1 MPNDLTLQGLS
12 AGLRRQVQGVK
23 RQVTDIAGKFGVVR
37 ESIKMLAPRVIG
49 IYNAIKAENAAYTFV
64 DFARLFDATIPT
76 HAADRDGA
84 MGYRN
89 HKVYYT
95 LQYMQRQV
103 TLRPRGQRGVRDSAT
118 DALART
124 IATMLQL
131 PNVDPN
137 VVWAA
142 VQSEFGFGERVMTRL
157 RRRVESTQ
165 PLFSLTVPRAGQV
178 RVGNVIHMEPRAGAP
193 AEPAAAQPA
202 AGRRRRVAA

>member
-103 TLRPRGQRGVRDSAT
+103 TLRPRGARGVRDSAT

-131 PNVDPN
+131 PGVDAN
-137 VVWAA
+137 AVWAA
-142 VQSEFGFGERVMTRL
+142 VQTEFNFGERVMTRL

-165 PLFSLTVPRAGQV
+165 PLFQLQVPRAGQV
-178 RVGNVIHMEPRAGAP
+178 RMGNVIHMEPRVEAA
-193 AEPAAAQPA
+193 AEPAAAPA